1 MSTPAQLNAVTDQI
15 NSIILGKAQQIR
27 LSVACLLARGHLL
40 IEDVPGVGKTT
51 LAHAIATSLGLK
63 FQRIQF
69 TSDLLPADILGV
81 SVYNRDTGGF
91 EFHPGPVFTNV
102 VLADEVNRAT
112 PRAQSALLE
121 AMEENQV
128 TIEGET
134 RPLPHP
140 FFVIA
145 TQNPSHQVGTFPLP
159 ESQLDR
165 FLMRIELG
173 YPDAQAERALLN
185 GSDRRDLLNSLPP
198 CLAPEELARLQR
210 EVQQVHASPALLD
223 YLQALVNH
231 TRNSP
236 DFEHGLSPRAAL
248 AMLHG
253 ARAWAY
259 LDGRDHVMPEDLQ
272 CVLPAIVGHRL
283 SPAGGPGTANRNQL
297 VERLLQQV
305 AIP

>member
-1 MSTPAQLNAVTDQI
+1 
-15 NSIILGKAQQIR
+15 
-27 LSVACLLARGHLL
+27 
-40 IEDVPGVGKTT
+40 
-51 LAHAIATSLGLK
+51 
-63 FQRIQF
+63 
-69 TSDLLPADILGV
+69 
-81 SVYNRDTGGF
+81 
-91 EFHPGPVFTNV
+91 
-102 VLADEVNRAT
+102 
-112 PRAQSALLE
+112 
-121 AMEENQV
+121 
-128 TIEGET
+128 
-134 RPLPHP
+134 
-140 FFVIA
+140 
-145 TQNPSHQVGTFPLP
+145 
-159 ESQLDR
+159 
-165 FLMRIELG
+165 
-173 YPDAQAERALLN
+173 LLN
-185 GSDRRDLLNSLPP
+185 GSDRRDLLSSLPP

-272 CVLPAIVGHRL
+272 SVLPAIVGHRL